1 MLISD
6 PEIKITLIRV
16 ISILSIIDH
25 IQCQDQMAQNNVPVV
40 RLVDYRYVYCFS
52 ALCANKDIK
61 GPIMMS
67 HMLTENS

>member
-16 ISILSIIDH
+16 ISIIDH
-25 IQCQDQMAQNNVPVV
+25 IQDPMAQNNVPVV